1 MEKNEIIKKIEY
13 IANNASDEQIKL
25 NALSFLLNKYDMK
38 EKEEELKKET
48 EKNNK
53 EFQKKMQTM
62 ISAFN

>member
-1 MEKNEIIKKIEY
+1 MEKTEIIEKIEY

-48 EKNNK
+48 EKSNK